1 MHNNNVYI
9 QIMIGGTPNI
19 PFWTKA
25 PKIKRLRVSSRVT
38 FNIMRMFLPPPHDPL
53 WCEQVS
59 GPSQASEAIYHAVIK

>member
-38 FNIMRMFLPPPHDPL
+38 FNIMRMFLPPPRHSL
-53 WCEQVS
+53 VRTGERAE
-59 GPSQASEAIYHAVIK
+59 PSERGNISRRH